1 MLKFVN
7 TRKAVEEVAKVG
19 VKRLKQNLKNNGTNA
34 TKKLTKSINF
44 VMKDKKGF
52 PAANIVGESYWESV
66 EKGIE
71 PNSIKRSGNNMFYTR
86 IGQWM
91 KARGIGESQGSI
103 KSAKIRK
110 IFSKS
115 KERAQ
120 RQLRFLII
128 RKIKTKGTDAQPFVQ
143 PLLDSNF
150 ESMYAEMIAEGLKK
164 DILEQLNKNT

>member
-34 TKKLTKSINF
+34 TDKLTKSINF

-71 PNSIKRSGNNMFYTR
+71 PNSIKKSGNNMFFRR

-91 KARGIGESQGSI
+91 KARGIGESKGTI
-103 KSAKIRK
+103 KSAKLRK
-110 IFSKS
+110 IFDKS
-115 KERAQ
+115 PKKAQ

-150 ESMYAEMIAEGLKK
+150 EAMYAEMIAEGLKK